1 MQEDCPMHVLMPV
14 PLPALIRQ
22 TLSQHFTLH
31 TLWDSADP
39 QALIARIAPQI
50 EAIATGVAIL
60 AEDHHFPITPAF
72 MQHFAHLRL
81 IANLGVG
88 YDNIDVAWARQN
100 HIEVTNTPD
109 VLTDE
114 TADTA
119 IGLMLNTIREF
130 SAAEAY
136 LRAGH
141 WQHKAYRL
149 SASLRGRTLGIIG
162 LGRIGKA
169 IAKRAEAFGLRIV
182 YHGRHPQPA
191 MPYAYYA
198 SLIDMARAADI
209 LMVVAPGGPQTRHMV
224 NRDILQA
231 LGPNGVVINIARG
244 SLVDEAA
251 LIEALTTR
259 TILAAGL
266 DVYANEPHVP
276 EPLLQLDHVFLLPH
290 VGSGSQPTRDLMS
303 QLVIDNLLAFEKGE
317 PLLTPIRDDL

>member
-72 MQHFAHLRL
+72 MQHFDHLRL

-191 MPYAYYA
+191 MPYAYMWTA
-198 SLIDMARAADI
+198 SWQVL
-209 LMVVAPGGPQTRHMV
+209 
-224 NRDILQA
+224 
-231 LGPNGVVINIARG
+231 
-244 SLVDEAA
+244 
-251 LIEALTTR
+251 
-259 TILAAGL
+259 
-266 DVYANEPHVP
+266 
-276 EPLLQLDHVFLLPH
+276 F
-290 VGSGSQPTRDLMS
+290 
-303 QLVIDNLLAFEKGE
+303 
-317 PLLTPIRDDL
+317 